1 MTFSTP
7 NVLSVFC
14 MFYSGCGLA
23 HVCRSL
29 VQVCRI
35 IDKNHRAYKTDKRGK
50 PNGFAA
56 VAAKDIAAYTV
67 LGTYGGIT
75 ARTSDLDEDTA
86 LVESG
91 ENYAFNLDLT
101 AEYDM
106 TALLL
111 ICLWL
116 L

>member
-1 MTFSTP
+1 
-7 NVLSVFC
+7 